1 MERLWI
7 ESRII
12 AENWRALELQSFI
25 GELSL
30 NASILNSQMNILE
43 YQKSCESILG
53 CSNGWLNGSKCKNG
67 TQNCAVLLADFPGGI
82 INEQIKVLSQAVWW
96 EHVKDSMAMRC
107 YLLCTIE

>member
-1 MERLWI
+1 MCSSDLFGWYLPTLFVERLWN

-12 AENWRALELQSFI
+12 AENWRALELQSLI
-25 GELSL
+25 RELSL

-53 CSNGWLNGSKCKNG
+53 CSNGWLYGSKCKNG

-82 INEQIKVLSQAVWW
+82 INEQS
-96 EHVKDSMAMRC
+96 S
-107 YLLCTIE
+107 

>member
-1 MERLWI
+1 MERLWN

-12 AENWRALELQSFI
+12 AENWRALELQSLV

-53 CSNGWLNGSKCKNG
+53 CSNGWLYGSKCKNG
-67 TQNCAVLLADFPGGI
+67 TQNCAVLLADFPGEI
-82 INEQIKVLSQAVWW
+82 INEQIKFLSQAVWP